1 MSQNMHLVYQQKD
14 VGSALL
20 GLHTFM
26 QCDTTIGFKGIG
38 KVKPIKVL
46 DKNDDFQLLLSQIGS
61 TFSVSVD
68 LEVELEEFVCLLY
81 SQKHHKETSELR
93 LSILQE
99 KCAGDKIEIKSAF
112 SLGSLPPCGDVLKQH
127 IRRANYQV

>member
-1 MSQNMHLVYQQKD
+1 M
-14 VGSALL
+14 
-20 GLHTFM
+20 
-26 QCDTTIGFKGIG
+26 G

-46 DKNDDFQLLLSQIGS
+46 DKNDHFQLLLSQIGS
-61 TFSVSVD
+61 TFSVSDD

-81 SQKHHKETSELR
+81 SQKHHKETNELR
-93 LSILQE
+93 LQE